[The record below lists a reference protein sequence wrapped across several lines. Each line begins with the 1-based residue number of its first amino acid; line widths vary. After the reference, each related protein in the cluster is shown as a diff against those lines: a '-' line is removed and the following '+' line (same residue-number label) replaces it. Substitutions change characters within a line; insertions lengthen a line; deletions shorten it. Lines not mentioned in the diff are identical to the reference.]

1 MSGIRTRRRQ
11 PGGGDMVLL
20 QARVSPTAHEIV
32 KDAATKSGVSIAYYV
47 EALVQQLVAE
57 NGELPQISRPRPQT
71 ETLDIDIE
79 EAPISAA

>member
-1 MSGIRTRRRQ
+1 
-11 PGGGDMVLL
+11 MVLL

-57 NGELPQISRPRPQT
+57 NGELPRIPRPRPQK

-79 EAPISAA
+79 EAPITAA